1 MYSPKIDEELI
12 PALYQQAKA
21 EGVPMTKLVNK
32 LLYKAIYGGGG
43 LHVEG
48 NRDRHAGSSNV

>member
-43 LHVEG
+43 LNDERIGAG
-48 NRDRHAGSSNV
+48 NV